1 MGHAWFLRTVLLLFA
16 LPGGW
21 FKPAITPDAP
31 HLVILKG
38 GQLELRCHDDAEASM
53 GSVQWLRE
61 KGRKIDA
68 ELKDDGSSVILLT
81 STQNQHMGRY
91 TCENTKTGERSSV
104 YVYVKDLENA
114 FVRSMVNGLLVREGE
129 NCTIPCL
136 VTDPAVNHLSLLT
149 CTGTALPAGLTYITN
164 PERGIT
170 IRNVSKAF
178 DGCYVCAGQMDEK
191 PVKSNQYTLNVR
203 LVPETVPAIS
213 LSIMENVI
221 LIQDQDFELTCSA
234 ININHDFLLSWS
246 IPSEAIATEEF
257 NSKIVPG
264 SRGYQRSVT
273 LKFKSVKMSDSGVYQ
288 CSAKNEKGVSM
299 ASVNL
304 EVYEQGFI
312 NLTEGADSVVQVRE
326 GESLTLSV
334 EMISYPKP
342 SEIYWTYN
350 NEQLQNTSEHVI
362 TLHNQQYRYISE
374 LRLVRIHGSEGGIY
388 TFSANHTYASVN
400 HSFTVHV
407 ICKPVIVSQ
416 EGPVDGQVR
425 CVASGYP
432 VPKISWYYCEPPH
445 TRCSLL
451 LNATQADED
460 VAVVTVSGSEFG
472 RSEVESRLNISKGK
486 FHTLECVA
494 KTQGE
499 HAYTLFSISERTVP
513 HKLFTPL
520 LSGVVST
527 AVLLSLIVVVLLFK
541 YMQKPKYEI
550 HWKVIDSFDGNN
562 YTYIDPTQ
570 LPYDPKW
577 EFPRERLR
585 FGKILGSGAFG
596 KVVAATAYGLLSAD
610 TVTTVAVKML
620 KPSAHS
626 TEKEALMSELKVL
639 SYIGNHMNIVNLLG
653 ACTVGGPTLVI
664 TEFCCY
670 GDMLNFLRRKRDAFF
685 SSKTGDGYYK
695 NLLSQTQPSREGTD
709 NGYMPMRSYQ
719 KRSNQTGK
727 AHPKKEQAKYSHFY
741 HKLSLFYT
749 FQSVSSLSEWCDDK
763 DDLSLDTED
772 LLSFSYQVAK
782 GMDFLTSK
790 NCIHRDLAARNVL
803 LTQGRVAKICDFG
816 LARDITRDSSYV
828 LRGNARLPVK
838 WMSPES
844 LFACVYTFESD
855 VWSYGILLWEI
866 FSLGNTPYPGIPVGS
881 TFYKMIQDG
890 YRMSEPEF
898 APIEIYEVMRWC
910 WSADP
915 LKRPTFKKLVERTE
929 LLLSETT
936 KHDYLN
942 LSTSGSCEAF
952 VPPDLQRAQRLSSVG
967 SSTASTQPLLQ
978 ATNEV
983 FLEHQS
989 I

>member
-1 MGHAWFLRTVLLLFA
+1 MDHAWFLRTVLLLFA

-21 FKPAITPDAP
+21 FKPVITPDAP
-31 HLVILKG
+31 DLVIPKG

-53 GSVQWLRE
+53 GMVQWQRE
-61 KGRKIDA
+61 KGRKIDG
-68 ELKDDGSSVILLT
+68 ELKEDGASVILLT
-81 STQNQHMGRY
+81 STQMQHLGRY
-91 TCENTKTGERSSV
+91 TCENTQTRENSSI
-104 YVYVKDLENA
+104 YVYVKDLRNA
-114 FVRSMVNGLLVREGE
+114 FVQSMVTGLLVREGGD
-129 NCTIPCL
+129 CTIPCL
-136 VTDPAVNHLSLLT
+136 VTDPAVNHLTLLT
-149 CTGTALPAGLTYITN
+149 CAGTALPAGLTYITH
-164 PERGIT
+164 PQRGIT

-191 PVKSNQYTLNVR
+191 PVKSSHYNLDVR
-203 LVPETVPAIS
+203 PVPETVPVIS
-213 LSIMENVI
+213 LSRMENVI
-221 LIQDQDFELTCSA
+221 LIQDQDFELTCSS
-234 ININHDFLLSWS
+234 ININHDFYLNWS
-246 IPSEAIATEEF
+246 IPSESTAKETTKS
-257 NSKIVPG
+257 NVVPG
-264 SRGYQRSVT
+264 SRGYLRSAT
-273 LKFKSVKMSDSGVYQ
+273 LKFNSVKMNDSGVYQ
-288 CSAKNEKGVSM
+288 CNAKNEKGVSM
-299 ASVNL
+299 ATVNL
-304 EVYEQGFI
+304 EVYERGFI
-312 NLTEGADSVVQVRE
+312 NLTDGEDSVAEVRD

-334 EMISYPKP
+334 EMTSYPKP
-342 SEIYWTYN
+342 SEIYWSYN
-350 NEQLQNTSEHVI
+350 NQQLKNTSEHVI
-362 TLHNQQYRYISE
+362 TLHNQQYRFISE
-374 LRLVRIHGSEGGIY
+374 LRLVRIHGAEGGIY
-388 TFSANHTYASVN
+388 TFSANHAYASVN
-400 HSFTVHV
+400 QSFTVHV
-407 ICKPVIVSQ
+407 MCKPEIVSQ

-451 LNATQADED
+451 LNATQADEE

-472 RSEVESRLNISKGK
+472 RSKVESRLNISKGK

-494 KTQGE
+494 KTQSE

-527 AVLLSLIVVVLLFK
+527 AVLLSLLVVVLLFK

-550 HWKVIDSFDGNN
+550 HWKVIDSFDGNS

-570 LPYDPKW
+570 LPYDPRW

-585 FGKILGSGAFG
+585 FGRILGSGAFG

-664 TEFCCY
+664 TEYCCY

-695 NLLSQTQPSREGTD
+695 NLLSQIQPSGEGTD

-719 KRSNQTGK
+719 KRSNQT
-727 AHPKKEQAKYSHFY
+727 
-741 HKLSLFYT
+741 
-749 FQSVSSLSEWCDDK
+749 EWSDDK

-866 FSLGNTPYPGIPVGS
+866 FSLGNTPYPGIQVGS
-881 TFYKMIQDG
+881 AFYKMIQDG
-890 YRMSEPEF
+890 YRMTEPEF

-952 VPPDLQRAQRLSSVG
+952 VPPELQRAQRLSSVG
-967 SSTASTQPLLQ
+967 SSTASSTQPLLQ

>member
-1 MGHAWFLRTVLLLFA
+1 MGRVWFLRTVLLLFA

-21 FKPAITPDAP
+21 FKPVITPNAT
-31 HLVILKG
+31 HLVIPKG
-38 GQLELRCHDDAEASM
+38 GQLELSCHDDAEMSKVRWM
-53 GSVQWLRE
+53 RE
-61 KGRKIDA
+61 KNRKIDGG
-68 ELKDDGSSVILLT
+68 LKEDGASVILLS
-81 STQNQHMGRY
+81 STQIQHMGRY
-91 TCENTKTGERSSV
+91 TCENTQTEEKSSI
-104 YVYVKDLENA
+104 YIYVKDSENP
-114 FVRSMVNGLLVREGE
+114 FVRSMLDGLLVREGE
-129 NCTIPCL
+129 NGTLACL
-136 VTDPAVNHLSLLT
+136 VTDPAVTHLSLLP
-149 CTGTALPAGLTYITN
+149 CTGSALPAGLTYIAD
-164 PERGIT
+164 PQKGIT

-178 DGCYVCAGQMDEK
+178 EGCYICAGEMDEK
-191 PVKSNQYTLNVR
+191 PVKSSQYNLVVR
-203 LVPETVPAIS
+203 LGMYVS
-213 LSIMENVI
+213 NRSQNSNI
-221 LIQDQDFELTCSA
+221 L
-234 ININHDFLLSWS
+234 
-246 IPSEAIATEEF
+246 
-257 NSKIVPG
+257 PG
-264 SRGYQRSVT
+264 SREYKLSTGLSIE
-273 LKFKSVKMSDSGVYQ
+273 SVKMTDSGVYR
-288 CSAKNEKGVSM
+288 CVARNEKGVST
-299 ASVNL
+299 APVNL
-304 EVYEQGFI
+304 EVYEHGFI
-312 NLTEGADSVVQVRE
+312 NLTEGEDSVMEVRE

-334 EMISYPKP
+334 EMTSYPRPTKV
-342 SEIYWTYN
+342 YWTYN
-350 NEQLQNTSEHVI
+350 NQQLKNTSEHVI
-362 TLHNQQYRYISE
+362 TLHNQQYRYIE
-374 LRLVRIHGSEGGIY
+374 LRLVRVHESEGGIY
-388 TFSANHTYASVN
+388 TFSAYHMYASVN
-400 HSFTVHV
+400 RSFTVHV

-445 TRCSLL
+445 ARYDSQTTISHSHSTTVQYCVSLTYCML
-451 LNATQADED
+451 CKYQ
-460 VAVVTVSGSEFG
+460 
-472 RSEVESRLNISKGK
+472 SKQ
-486 FHTLECVA
+486 T
-494 KTQGE
+494 
-499 HAYTLFSISERTVP
+499 IRTVP

-520 LSGVVST
+520 LSCVVST
-527 AVLLSLIVVVLLFK
+527 AVLLSFFLVVLLYK

-596 KVVAATAYGLLSAD
+596 KVVAATAYGLCSAD

-639 SYIGNHMNIVNLLG
+639 SFIGNHINIVNLLG

-664 TEFCCY
+664 TEYCCY
-670 GDMLNFLRRKRDAFF
+670 GDLLNFLRRKRDAFF

-695 NLLSQTQPSREGTD
+695 NLLKGTD
-709 NGYMPMRSYQ
+709 NGYMPMSY
-719 KRSNQTGK
+719 
-727 AHPKKEQAKYSHFY
+727 FY
-741 HKLSLFYT
+741 HQHPLFNA
-749 FQSVSSLSEWCDDK
+749 FQSVSLYLSEWCDDK

-898 APIEIYEVMRWC
+898 APSEVYEVMRWC

-929 LLLSETT
+929 HLLSEIT
-936 KHDYLN
+936 KRDYLN
-942 LSTSGSCEAF
+942 LSTSGSCEVF

-978 ATNEV
+978 ATNDV

>member
-1 MGHAWFLRTVLLLFA
+1 NAT
-16 LPGGW
+16 
-21 FKPAITPDAP
+21 
-31 HLVILKG
+31 HLVIPKG
-38 GQLELRCHDDAEASM
+38 GQLQLSCYDNAEASK
-53 GSVQWLRE
+53 VQWMRE
-61 KGRKIDA
+61 KGRKI
-68 ELKDDGSSVILLT
+68 EGGLEEDGASIILLT
-81 STQNQHMGRY
+81 STQVQHMGRY
-91 TCENTKTGERSSV
+91 TCENTQTKEKSSI
-104 YVYVKDLENA
+104 YIYVKGGFDCVCLHY
-114 FVRSMVNGLLVREGE
+114 FLICGVCLSFGLREDG
-129 NCTIPCL
+129 TLPCL

-149 CTGTALPAGLTYITN
+149 CGGSGLPAGLTYSAH
-164 PERGIT
+164 PQKGIT
-170 IRNVSKAF
+170 IKNVSRAF
-178 DGCYVCAGQMDEK
+178 EGCYICAGEMDEK
-191 PVKSNQYTLNVR
+191 PVKSSPYNLGVR
-203 LVPETVPAIS
+203 PVPETVPSIS
-213 LSIMENVI
+213 LSRIENVI
-221 LIQDQDFELTCSA
+221 LIQGQEFVLNCST
-234 ININHDFLLSWS
+234 ININHDVHLSWS
-246 IPSEAIATEEF
+246 IPSETIAKQ
-257 NSKIVPG
+257 SKKSNILPG
-264 SRGYQRSVT
+264 SREYQRSAG
-273 LKFKSVKMSDSGVYQ
+273 LHIKSVKMNDSGVYS
-288 CSAKNEKGVSM
+288 CIARNEKGVSM
-299 ASVNL
+299 ATVNL
-304 EVYEQGFI
+304 EVCEHGFI
-312 NLTEGADSVVQVRE
+312 NLTEGEDKVVEVRE

-334 EMISYPKP
+334 EMTSYPSP
-342 SEIYWTYN
+342 TEVYWIYN
-350 NEQLQNTSEHVI
+350 NQQLKNTSEHVI
-362 TLHNQQYRYISE
+362 TYISE
-374 LRLVRIHGSEGGIY
+374 LRLVRVHGSEGGIY

-400 HSFTVHV
+400 QSFTVHV

-445 TRCSLL
+445 TRYDPQANISHSTTVQYSCPINSSHLCCLVSCLL
-451 LNATQADED
+451 LFCSACFWWFCSTNSCRYRVKTL
-460 VAVVTVSGSEFG
+460 TVD
-472 RSEVESRLNISKGK
+472 
-486 FHTLECVA
+486 TM
-494 KTQGE
+494 
-499 HAYTLFSISERTVP
+499 
-513 HKLFTPL
+513 
-520 LSGVVST
+520 
-527 AVLLSLIVVVLLFK
+527 K
-541 YMQKPKYEI
+541 YHRIKPKYEI
-550 HWKVIDSFDGNN
+550 HWKVIESFDGNN

-596 KVVAATAYGLLSAD
+596 KVVAATAYGLCSAD

-639 SYIGNHMNIVNLLG
+639 SYIGNHINIVNLLG
-653 ACTVGGPTLVI
+653 ACTVGGPTLMI
-664 TEFCCY
+664 TEYCCY
-670 GDMLNFLRRKRDAFF
+670 GDLLNFLRRKRDAFF

-695 NLLSQTQPSREGTD
+695 NLLSQTQTSRESTD

-719 KRSNQTGK
+719 KRSNQT
-727 AHPKKEQAKYSHFY
+727 
-741 HKLSLFYT
+741 
-749 FQSVSSLSEWCDDK
+749 EWCDDK

-828 LRGNARLPVK
+828 LRGNACLPVK

-881 TFYKMIQDG
+881 TYYKMIQDG

-898 APIEIYEVMRWC
+898 APIEVYEVMRWC

-915 LKRPTFKKLVERTE
+915 LKRPTFKKL
-929 LLLSETT
+929 L
-936 KHDYLN
+936 KN
-942 LSTSGSCEAF
+942 CAF
-952 VPPDLQRAQRLSSVG
+952 VPPGLHRAQRLSSVG

-978 ATNEV
+978 ATNDV

>member
-1 MGHAWFLRTVLLLFA
+1 MDHAWFLRTVLLLFA

-21 FKPAITPDAP
+21 FKPVITPDAP

-38 GQLELRCHDDAEASM
+38 GQLELRCHDNAEASM
-53 GSVQWLRE
+53 GIVQWLRD
-61 KGRKIDA
+61 KGRKIDG
-68 ELKDDGSSVILLT
+68 ELKEDGASVILLT
-81 STQNQHMGRY
+81 STQIQHMGRY
-91 TCENTKTGERSSV
+91 TCENNLTGESSSI
-104 YVYVKDLENA
+104 YVYVKDLRNA
-114 FVRSMVNGLLVREGE
+114 FVQSMVNGLLVREGGD
-129 NCTIPCL
+129 CTIPCL

-149 CTGTALPAGLTYITN
+149 CAGTALPAGLTYITH
-164 PERGIT
+164 PQRGIT

-191 PVKSNQYTLNVR
+191 PVKSSHYNLDVR
-203 LVPETVPAIS
+203 LVPETVPVIS
-213 LSIMENVI
+213 LSRMENVI
-221 LIQDQDFELTCSA
+221 LIQDQGFELTCSS
-234 ININHDFLLSWS
+234 ININHDFYLNWS
-246 IPSEAIATEEF
+246 IPSESTAKETT
-257 NSKIVPG
+257 NSNVLPD
-264 SRGYQRSVT
+264 SRGYLRSAT
-273 LKFKSVKMSDSGVYQ
+273 LKFNSVKMNDSGVYQ
-288 CSAKNEKGVSM
+288 CNAKNEKGVSM
-299 ASVNL
+299 ATVNL
-304 EVYEQGFI
+304 EVYERGFI
-312 NLTEGADSVVQVRE
+312 NLTEGEDSVAEVRE

-334 EMISYPKP
+334 EMTSYPKP
-342 SEIYWTYN
+342 SEIYWSYN
-350 NEQLQNTSEHVI
+350 NQQLKNTSEHVI
-362 TLHNQQYRYISE
+362 TLHNQQYRFISE

-388 TFSANHTYASVN
+388 TFSANHKYASVN
-400 HSFTVHV
+400 QSFTVHV
-407 ICKPVIVSQ
+407 MCKPVIVSQ

-451 LNATQADED
+451 LNATQADEE

-494 KTQGE
+494 KTQSE

-527 AVLLSLIVVVLLFK
+527 AVLLSLLVVVLLFK

-550 HWKVIDSFDGNN
+550 HWKVIDSFDGNS

-585 FGKILGSGAFG
+585 FGRILGSGAFG

-664 TEFCCY
+664 TEYCCY

-695 NLLSQTQPSREGTD
+695 NLLSQIQPSREGTD

-719 KRSNQTGK
+719 KRSNQT
-727 AHPKKEQAKYSHFY
+727 
-741 HKLSLFYT
+741 
-749 FQSVSSLSEWCDDK
+749 EWCDDK

-866 FSLGNTPYPGIPVGS
+866 FSLGNTPYPGIQVGS

-890 YRMSEPEF
+890 YRMTEPEF

-952 VPPDLQRAQRLSSVG
+952 APPDLERAQRLSSVG
-967 SSTASTQPLLQ
+967 SSTASSTQPLLQ

>member
-1 MGHAWFLRTVLLLFA
+1 CMYVFIYLFIYCGTCLHMGGV
-16 LPGGW
+16 
-21 FKPAITPDAP
+21 
-31 HLVILKG
+31 VYS
-38 GQLELRCHDDAEASM
+38 LELSCHDDAEMSKVRWM
-53 GSVQWLRE
+53 RE
-61 KGRKIDA
+61 KNRKIDGG
-68 ELKDDGSSVILLT
+68 LKEDGASVILLS
-81 STQNQHMGRY
+81 STQVQHMGRY
-91 TCENTKTGERSSV
+91 TCENTQTEEKSSI
-104 YVYVKDLENA
+104 YIYVKDSENP
-114 FVRSMVNGLLVREGE
+114 FVRSMLDGLLVREGE
-129 NCTIPCL
+129 NGTLACL
-136 VTDPAVNHLSLLT
+136 VTDPAVTHLSLLP
-149 CTGTALPAGLTYITN
+149 CTGSALPAGLTYIAD
-164 PERGIT
+164 PQRGIT

-178 DGCYVCAGQMDEK
+178 EGCYICAGEMDEK
-191 PVKSNQYTLNVR
+191 PVKSSQYNLVVR
-203 LVPETVPAIS
+203 LVPETVPVIS
-213 LSIMENVI
+213 LSRIENIANRSQNSNI
-221 LIQDQDFELTCSA
+221 L
-234 ININHDFLLSWS
+234 
-246 IPSEAIATEEF
+246 
-257 NSKIVPG
+257 PG
-264 SRGYQRSVT
+264 SREYKLSTGLSIE
-273 LKFKSVKMSDSGVYQ
+273 SVKMTDSGVYR
-288 CSAKNEKGVSM
+288 CVARNEKGDST
-299 ASVNL
+299 APVNL
-304 EVYEQGFI
+304 EVYEHGFI
-312 NLTEGADSVVQVRE
+312 NLTEGEDSVMEVRE

-334 EMISYPKP
+334 EMTSYPRPTKV
-342 SEIYWTYN
+342 YWTYN
-350 NEQLQNTSEHVI
+350 NQQLKNTSEHVI
-362 TLHNQQYRYISE
+362 TLHNQQYRFISE
-374 LRLVRIHGSEGGIY
+374 LRLVRVHESEGGIY
-388 TFSANHTYASVN
+388 TFSAYHMYASVN
-400 HSFTVHV
+400 RSFTVHV

-445 TRCSLL
+445 ARCSHL
-451 LNATQADED
+451 LNATQADEEFTL
-460 VAVVTVSGSEFG
+460 VTVSGAKFG
-472 RSEVESRLNISKGK
+472 RSEVESRLNVTKGK

-494 KTQGE
+494 TTQGE
-499 HAYTLFSISERTVP
+499 QAYTLFSIRVP

-520 LSGVVST
+520 LSCVVST
-527 AVLLSLIVVVLLFK
+527 AVLLSFFLVVLLYK

-596 KVVAATAYGLLSAD
+596 KVVAATAYGLCSAD

-639 SYIGNHMNIVNLLG
+639 SFIGNHINIVNLLG

-664 TEFCCY
+664 TEYCCY
-670 GDMLNFLRRKRDAFF
+670 GDLLNFLRRKRDAFF

-695 NLLSQTQPSREGTD
+695 NLLSQIQPSREGTD
-709 NGYMPMRSYQ
+709 NGYMPMRSY
-719 KRSNQTGK
+719 
-727 AHPKKEQAKYSHFY
+727 FY
-741 HKLSLFYT
+741 HQHPLFNA
-749 FQSVSSLSEWCDDK
+749 FQSVSLYLSEWCDDK

-898 APIEIYEVMRWC
+898 APSEVYEVMRWC

-929 LLLSETT
+929 HLLSEIT
-936 KHDYLN
+936 KRDYLN
-942 LSTSGSCEAF
+942 LSTSGSCEVF

-978 ATNEV
+978 ATNDV